1 MRASC
6 VASLAGARPE
16 AWRCWHEE
24 PIGAMDKPADGRK
37 RVVIESVDPE
47 IDAGRFAIKRIIGD
61 SVVVEAD
68 VFADGHDHVAARLL
82 FRFREIPSWTSLPM
96 RALGNDR
103 WRAEFP
109 VARMGEYL
117 YTVAGWID
125 HFDTWRSDLEK
136 RIAADQDIRVDLQY
150 GAQLIEQA
158 AVRAGRDDADA
169 LRRWAALVNNPDD
182 LAAAQAAALDPGLTA
197 MMALYLDPAL
207 ETRYERELRVTVDRE
222 KARYSAWYEM
232 FPRSTAGEPGR
243 HGTFKNVEAR
253 LDYVQQLGFDVLYLP
268 PIHPIGTSFRKGKNN
283 STTAEADDTGSPWA
297 IGAKEGGHTAIHPQ
311 LGTLDDFRS
320 LLRAAADKG
329 IELALDI
336 AFQCSPD
343 HAWVHKHPDWFKK
356 RADGTIQYAEN
367 PPKKYQDIYPLD
379 FESSDWRSLWDAL
392 RDVFLYWME
401 QGVRIFRVDNPH
413 TKAFPFWEWLIGE
426 LKRDYPDALFLAE
439 AFTRPR
445 VMQRL
450 AKLGFSQSYTY
461 FTWRNTK
468 QELTEYFTELTQTRV
483 REYMRPNLWPN
494 TPDIL
499 HETLQIGGRPAF
511 ISRIVLAATLGPNY
525 GIYGPAYE
533 LLENKPLRPGS
544 EEYLSS
550 EKYEIR
556 QWDLNAPQSIAGII
570 TAINRARRENTALHA
585 SHDLIFHPTDNPYL
599 IAYSKSSVD
608 GGNSVLTV
616 VNLDF
621 FHTQAGW
628 ITLDLD
634 RLRLRPEESFQ
645 VHDLLTDARYLWQ
658 GLRNFVEL
666 SPAAIPAHIF
676 RVLRKVRSEK
686 DFDYYQ

>member
-1 MRASC
+1 MQ
-6 VASLAGARPE
+6 
-16 AWRCWHEE
+16 
-24 PIGAMDKPADGRK
+24 KPADGRK
-37 RVVIESVDPE
+37 RVVIEGVEPE
-47 IDAGRFAIKRIIGD
+47 IDAGRFPIKRITGD
-61 SVVVEAD
+61 TVQVEAD

-82 FRFREIPSWTSLPM
+82 FRFHEIPTWTALPM

-103 WRAEFP
+103 WSAEFP
-109 VARMGEYL
+109 VARVGEHF

-136 RIAADQDIRVDLQY
+136 RIAAGQDIRVDLLH
-150 GAQLIEQA
+150 GAQLVEEA

-169 LRRWAALVNNPDD
+169 LRRWAKELRHTDD
-182 LAAAQAAALDPGLTA
+182 LLVAQNAALDPALTA
-197 MMALYLDPAL
+197 MMALYLDPEM
-207 ETRYERELRVTVDRE
+207 ETRYDRELSVTVDRE

-232 FPRSTAGEPGR
+232 FPRSTAPEPGQ
-243 HGTFKNVEAR
+243 HGTFRDCEAR
-253 LDYVQQLGFDVLYLP
+253 LDYIQRLGFDVLYLP
-268 PIHPIGTSFRKGKNN
+268 PIHPIGQSFRKGKNN
-283 STTAEADDTGSPWA
+283 ATIAEPGDTGSPWA
-297 IGAKEGGHTAIHPQ
+297 IGAKDGGHTAIHAE
-311 LGTLDDFRS
+311 LGALRDFHS
-320 LLRAAADKG
+320 LLNAAAARG

-343 HAWVHKHPDWFKK
+343 HPWVTEHPEWFKH

-379 FESSDWRSLWDAL
+379 FESSDWEGLWNAL
-392 RDVFLYWME
+392 RDVFLFWIE

-413 TKAFPFWEWLIGE
+413 TKAFPFWEWMIAGV
-426 LKRDYPDALFLAE
+426 KRDAPDALFLAE

-468 QELTEYFTELTQTRV
+468 QEITEYLIELTRTKV

-499 HETLQIGGRPAF
+499 SETLQIGGRPAF
-511 ISRIVLAATLGPNY
+511 LSRIVLAATLGPNY

-533 LLENKPLRPGS
+533 LGENQPLRPGS
-544 EEYLSS
+544 EEYLNS

-556 QWDLNAPQSIAGII
+556 RWDIDSPHSIAGTI
-570 TAINRARRENTALHA
+570 ASINRARRENAALHA
-585 SHDLIFHPTDNPYL
+585 NHDLFFHPTDNPYL
-599 IAYSKSSVD
+599 IAYSKSSGD
-608 GGNSVLTV
+608 GTNMVLTV
-616 VNLDF
+616 VNLDS

-628 ITLDLD
+628 VTLDLD
-634 RLRLRPEESFQ
+634 RLKLRPDEGFQ
-645 VHDLLTDARYLWQ
+645 VFDQLTGLRYLWQ
-658 GLRNFVEL
+658 GARNYVEL
-666 SPAAIPAHIF
+666 FPEKIPAHLF

-686 DFDYYQ
+686 DFDYYL

>member
-1 MRASC
+1 M
-6 VASLAGARPE
+6 P
-16 AWRCWHEE
+16 
-24 PIGAMDKPADGRK
+24 KPADGRK
-37 RVVIESVDPE
+37 RVVIESVEPE
-47 IDAGRFAIKRIIGD
+47 IDAGRYPIKRILGD
-61 SVVVEAD
+61 AVQVEAD

-82 FRFREIPSWTSLPM
+82 FRFDGVPEWASAPM
-96 RALGNDR
+96 QPLGNDR

-109 VARMGEYL
+109 VSRMGEYL
-117 YTVAGWID
+117 YTVCGWID

-136 RIAADQDIRVDLQY
+136 RIAAGQDIRIDLLN
-150 GAQLIEQA
+150 GALLVEQA
-158 AVRAGRDDADA
+158 AERAGQEDSDD
-169 LRRWAALVNNPDD
+169 LRRWALQLRDAGDLEAAQNAALHPS
-182 LAAAQAAALDPGLTA
+182 LAALMAQ
-197 MMALYLDPAL
+197 YLDPAM

-222 KARYSAWYEM
+222 KARYSAWYEL
-232 FPRSTAGEPGR
+232 FPRSTAAEAGR
-243 HGTFKNVEAR
+243 HGTFRDCEAR
-253 LDYVQQLGFDVLYLP
+253 LDYIARLGFDVLYLP
-268 PIHPIGTSFRKGKNN
+268 PIHPIGSAFRKGKNN
-283 STTAEADDTGSPWA
+283 STTAEPGDAGSPWA
-297 IGAKEGGHTAIHPQ
+297 IGAKEGGHTAIHHE
-311 LGTLDDFRS
+311 LGTLEDFRH
-320 LLRAAADKG
+320 LLRVAADEG
-329 IELALDI
+329 IELAMDI

-343 HAWVHKHPDWFKK
+343 HPWVTQHPAWFKH

-379 FESSDWRSLWDAL
+379 FESSDWQGLWDAL
-392 RDVFLYWME
+392 RDVFLFWIE

-413 TKAFPFWEWLIGE
+413 TKAFPFWEWCIAEIKG
-426 LKRDYPDALFLAE
+426 DFPDALFLAE

-468 QELTEYFTELTQTRV
+468 RELTEYFTELTQTRV

-544 EEYLSS
+544 EEYLNS

-556 QWDLNAPQSIAGII
+556 DWDLNAPQSIASVI
-570 TAINRARRENTALHA
+570 ASINRARHENPALHA
-585 SHDLIFHPTDNPYL
+585 NHNLFFHPTDNPYL
-599 IAYSKSSVD
+599 IAYSKSSADD
-608 GGNSVLTV
+608 GNHVLSV

-621 FHTQAGW
+621 FHTQSGW
-628 ITLDLD
+628 VALDLD
-634 RLRLRPEESFQ
+634 RLKLRPEESFQ
-645 VHDLLTDARYLWQ
+645 VLDQLTGARYLWQ
-658 GLRNFVEL
+658 GPRNYIEL
-666 SPAAIPAHIF
+666 SPQRVPAHIF

>member
-1 MRASC
+1 MK
-6 VASLAGARPE
+6 
-16 AWRCWHEE
+16 
-24 PIGAMDKPADGRK
+24 KPADGRK
-37 RVVIESVDPE
+37 RVVIESVEPR
-47 IDAGRFAIKRIIGD
+47 IDAGRYPIKRIMGD
-61 SVVVEAD
+61 SVAVEAD

-82 FRFREIPSWTSLPM
+82 FRFHETAEWTMVPM
-96 RALGNDR
+96 QPLGNDR

-109 VARMGEYL
+109 VTRMGEYA

-136 RIAADQDIRVDLQY
+136 RIAAMQEIRVDLLH
-150 GAQLIEQA
+150 GAQLVEQA
-158 AVRAGRDDADA
+158 AERAGRDDADA
-169 LRRWAALVNNPDD
+169 LRKWAAQIRATVD
-182 LAAAQAAALDPGLTA
+182 LPAAQAAALDPALA
-197 MMALYLDPAL
+197 VMMALYLDPAM
-207 ETRYERELRVTVDRE
+207 ETRCERELRVTVDRE
-222 KARYSAWYEM
+222 KARCSAWYEM
-232 FPRSTAGEPGR
+232 FPRSAAQEAGR
-243 HGTFKNVEAR
+243 HGTFKDCEVR
-253 LDYVQQLGFDVLYLP
+253 LDYVARLGFDVLYLP

-283 STTAEADDTGSPWA
+283 STTAEPGDTGSPWA

-311 LGTLDDFRS
+311 LGTLQDFRS

-329 IELALDI
+329 LELALDI

-343 HAWVHKHPDWFKK
+343 HPWVTEHPAWFKH

-379 FESSDWRSLWDAL
+379 FETRDWQGLWDAL
-392 RDVFLYWME
+392 KSVFAFWAE

-413 TKAFPFWEWLIGE
+413 TKAFLFWEWLIAE

-468 QELTEYFTELTQTRV
+468 QELTDYFTELTQTKV

-511 ISRIVLAATLGPNY
+511 LSRIVLAATLGPNY

-533 LLENKPLRPGS
+533 LGENEPLRPGS
-544 EEYLSS
+544 EEYLNS

-556 QWDLNAPQSIAGII
+556 HWDLDAPHSIAGTIA
-570 TAINRARRENTALHA
+570 TINRARRENPALQASYDLFFHA
-585 SHDLIFHPTDNPYL
+585 TDNPYL

-608 GGNSVLTV
+608 GGNTVLTV
-616 VNLDF
+616 VNLDS

-628 ITLDLD
+628 VHLNLD
-634 RLRLRPEESFQ
+634 RLKLRAEESFQ
-645 VHDLLTDARYLWQ
+645 VFDQLTGVRYLWQ
-658 GLRNFVEL
+658 GSHNYVEL
-666 SPAAIPAHIF
+666 SPQKIPAHIF

-686 DFDYYQ
+686 DFDYYL